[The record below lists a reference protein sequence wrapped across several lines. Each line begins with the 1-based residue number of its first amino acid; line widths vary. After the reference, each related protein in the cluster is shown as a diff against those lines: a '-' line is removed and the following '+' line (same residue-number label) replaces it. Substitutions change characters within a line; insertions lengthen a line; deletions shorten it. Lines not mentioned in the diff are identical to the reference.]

1 MKSPSDILKRFDP
14 EEVLSLRVSGRIG
27 SDKAEGIYLNPLI
40 YERHTMKESQAEM
53 IETMW
58 NEVLSEKNDP
68 DSLKKKQFDK
78 LGEAMKTMVESCD
91 KSQLFDVY
99 ETMIAAGLEAIKKK
113 TNPMVL
119 FHAVVTVTQ
128 DQYGIHFP
136 QFPGCVSV
144 GDTIYEV
151 LGAGQEALQFHIDGM
166 LEDEEVIPT
175 PTEVFPPEYQIM
187 VNIKGSKPSIHW
199 D

>member
-1 MKSPSDILKRFDP
+1 
-14 EEVLSLRVSGRIG
+14 
-27 SDKAEGIYLNPLI
+27 
-40 YERHTMKESQAEM
+40 MKESQAEM